1 MNKFFWQLLIAFLT
15 GFIVCGIAQ
24 AQSNPSTTNSQNANV
39 RNTQITESNHKAQE
53 WGLQPEEWERYQ
65 ELMDGQLGI
74 YSPGL
79 DPLTALGISA
89 RNDEERRYYAGKQ
102 VMAEMQRV
110 ERELAYQ
117 KAYDE
122 AFQQMFPGLMPVN
135 FSASSSPAPAVSIPS
150 GDGRLAVFVREDCK
164 PCEVKVQQMQNAGL
178 AFDLYM
184 IDSRQDDTLIR
195 RWATRIGIDAQKVL
209 SRTITLNHDAGRWQ
223 ALGVNG
229 ELPAVVLEVNGKW
242 QRQ

>member
-1 MNKFFWQLLIAFLT
+1 MNKIIQQLMLAFLS
-15 GFIVCGIAQ
+15 GLMACGMAQ
-24 AQSNPSTTNSQNANV
+24 AQTNANASKTQDSTISTTQM
-39 RNTQITESNHKAQE
+39 TESNRKATE
-53 WGLQPEEWERYQ
+53 WGLKTEEWARYE

-74 YSPGL
+74 YSPRL

-89 RNDEERRYYAGKQ
+89 RNDEERRYYAQKQ

-117 KAYDE
+117 RAYDE
-122 AFQQMFPGLMPVN
+122 AFKQMVPNLMPVD
-135 FSASSSPAPAVSIPS
+135 FSASSPVPTASIPS
-150 GDGRLAVFVREDCK
+150 GDRRLAVFVRDGCLA
-164 PCEVKVQQMQNAGL
+164 CEAKVRQLHQAGT

-184 IDSRQDDTLIR
+184 VDSKHDDAAIR
-195 RWATRIGIDAQKVL
+195 RWATKAGIDAQKVL

-223 ALGVNG
+223 AIGLSG
-229 ELPAVVLEVNGKW
+229 ELPAVVWEVNGKW